1 MYFSKGM
8 AVLFLKRSL
17 KVVFVVSVIIG
28 AANGLFAEPYNED
41 AYFKDYVSNKGEN
54 LVIAVNRDTGQV
66 ELYWSD
72 ANQTWLKPA
81 KEEQTGLQILYDRK
95 VQLREMQGNLDKMH
109 NETWYTTDQNVG
121 SRQR

>member
-1 MYFSKGM
+1 MRRKKM
-8 AVLFLKRSL
+8 VKI
-17 KVVFVVSVIIG
+17 VFAVSVIVFASG
-28 AANGLFAEPYNED
+28 SLFAEPYNED

-54 LVIAVNRDTGQV
+54 LVIAVNRDTEQV
-66 ELYWSD
+66 DLYWSD
-72 ANQTWLKPA
+72 ANQTWLKPDVQ
-81 KEEQTGLQILYDRK
+81 EQLGLQRLYNKK